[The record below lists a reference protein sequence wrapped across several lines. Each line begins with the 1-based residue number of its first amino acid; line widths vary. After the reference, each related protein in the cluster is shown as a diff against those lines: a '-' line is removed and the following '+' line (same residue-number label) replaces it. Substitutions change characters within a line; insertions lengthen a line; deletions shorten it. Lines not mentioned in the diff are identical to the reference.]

1 MVAGN
6 GPNTSLCLPDMVLVT
21 KHKLLVMVLVA
32 KQKLLDMMLV
42 AKQKLLDMML
52 VAKQELLDMML
63 VAKQKLL
70 DMMLAIMLAAL
81 LCQKVGNKKFTKCGA
96 SQAASQVFPKCFSLC

>member
-1 MVAGN
+1 
-6 GPNTSLCLPDMVLVT
+6 
-21 KHKLLVMVLVA
+21 
-32 KQKLLDMMLV
+32 MMLV

-81 LCQKVGNKKFTKCGA
+81 LCQKVGNKQFTKCGS
-96 SQAASQVFPKCFSLC
+96 SQAASQVCPKSFCVC